1 MTLIVIFP
9 TQDGI
14 IVGSDT
20 QLTQGNTRTQAN
32 KIYEFGDG
40 CLWAGAGDVH
50 VIQRVEEELYS
61 LQKKPLKNIRDV
73 VGKRIKKCIEQCISL
88 DIRSNLI
95 DHPDQV
101 LSLFPVEFLFAE
113 HISAAEQTIYLYFHS
128 GQSSVVARPFAIG
141 SGAIFAFALL
151 QKYEEVYDLFDTRAA
166 AVLTYKILGEAIK
179 VGAYGLGLPIDIW
192 VIDSCGSRRIEGT
205 ELESVINASLDLKT
219 QEIKLLIPNYC
230 E

>member
-14 IVGSDT
+14 IIGSDT

-32 KIYEFGDG
+32 KIYEFGEG

-50 VIQRVEEELYS
+50 IIQRVEEELYS
-61 LQKKPLKNIRDV
+61 LQKRPLKSIRDV
-73 VGKRIKKCIEQCISL
+73 VGKRIKKCIERCISL
-88 DIRSNLI
+88 DIRADLI
-95 DHPDQV
+95 DHPDQA
-101 LSLFPVEFLFAE
+101 LLLFPAEFLFAE
-113 HISAAEQTIYLYFHS
+113 QISATEQAIYLYFHS
-128 GQSSVVARPFAIG
+128 GQSSVIDRPYAIG

-192 VIDSCGSRRIEGT
+192 AIDSGGSRRMEGA
-205 ELESVINASLDLKT
+205 ELEEVISASLDLKI